1 MPTQNN
7 GKLASQTDNVSGEQV
22 VYAYDALNRLASAT
36 ATSGSWGQSYS
47 YDGFGNLTAQ
57 NVTAGSAPAYSAIP
71 DPTTNHVGSVD
82 ANGNTLGLV
91 DPDQE
96 TQITSAEYDVE
107 NRFVGTG
114 ASFSYYSGY
123 QYSYAPGNKRV
134 WRGNFGTNG
143 SGAPTITTDEVTF
156 WSVTGQKMASYNI
169 VVTLNAQ
176 GVPQSMIFNQ
186 TVANYYFGRKLVGH
200 FAGGGYSGISI
211 DRLGSIG
218 KYYPYGQEK
227 PSATT
232 NGTEKF
238 AFYFRDSETGFDYA
252 DQRYHNPG
260 TGRFLTPDP
269 YRALSTGAADPATP
283 GSWNKYSYTQ
293 GDPINAIDSHGTEQC
308 VDPDGN
314 PCYEDPCDDGDWED
328 CDCGGPGGGGP
339 PPPPSPPVDP
349 SCTITVATNGT
360 PRDGQNLVGLT
371 AYSPLT
377 NTLGSYSTVGRRGG
391 GAQGYFFAVQI
402 QANLSGDTN
411 PADWTATQ
419 TLATSGSI
427 SLAGSP
433 VPITGST
440 PPSPDNP
447 TLGIN
452 TSTQGRFDWLD
463 EPGWPSTQHGVKM
476 TNANLTQTFT
486 STLTNKDGED
496 CTVSW
501 STHFVFQNG
510 KLKSFTVTVN
520 P

>member
-200 FAGGGYSGISI
+200 FAGGGYVGLSN
-211 DRLGSIG
+211 DRLGSVG
-218 KYYPYGQEK
+218 KYYPYGQDK
-227 PSATT
+227 VSGQQ

-238 AFYFRDSETGFDYA
+238 AWYFRDSETGFDYA

-269 YRALSTGAADPATP
+269 YRALSTGASNPTVP
-283 GSWNKYSYTQ
+283 GSWNQYAYAQ
-293 GDPINAIDSHGTEQC
+293 GDPVNAIDSHGTEQC

-314 PCYEDPCDDGDWED
+314 PCDEDPCDTDDFED
-328 CDCGGPGGGGP
+328 SPYDCGGGGGCGGP
-339 PPPPSPPVDP
+339 PPPPPPPPPCFDDLQMYTRPVNIYGKHGVGYWA
-349 SCTITVATNGT
+349 THQYLQITTTTGQMLILDTVEGLNAGPTT
-360 PRDGQNLVGLT
+360 PGGPNMLVG
-371 AYSPLT
+371 
-377 NTLGSYSTVGRRGG
+377 GVTVGANGPNDNSSSDKKFGGQLLIPCDLASEIVEDAADFNPVPYNFLAGFWGPNNPPGANSNTFMHWLLNVTGLSIFYPVPPPGAGGWWNSPGG
-391 GAQGYFFAVQI
+391 GNFG
-402 QANLSGDTN
+402 G
-411 PADWTATQ
+411 
-419 TLATSGSI
+419 GS
-427 SLAGSP
+427 
-433 VPITGST
+433 
-440 PPSPDNP
+440 
-447 TLGIN
+447 
-452 TSTQGRFDWLD
+452 
-463 EPGWPSTQHGVKM
+463 
-476 TNANLTQTFT
+476 
-486 STLTNKDGED
+486 
-496 CTVSW
+496 
-501 STHFVFQNG
+501 
-510 KLKSFTVTVN
+510 
-520 P
+520 